1 MIFSKAGFGGA
12 VADFE
17 AAVVAQDAKRSGK
30 AFVRL
35 QETFGQSKE
44 AELLTGGPRLAAVL
58 EQVPPGPRAVVAVLV
73 GACVERGADAERC
86 APGVLAGLRAAVEGA
101 AAFAEAW
108 AATGGGAFPVPDAGE
123 PGAETVER
131 VGFEAAVSWWTL
143 RQWEMAA
150 VALLNHRA
158 VRAEARAGSDRQ
170 AVRAEPDDQSVGAE
184 PDDQSVRAESTHQSV
199 RAEPDRQAVPAEP
212 THQAAPAAAPGNR
225 HALLSLLAAV
235 EQASDQQFRS
245 LSYALQVLDDEPL
258 VALHR
263 PSGTGYALRFFGIG
277 DNFQLHTLLADA
289 LIGGGHVQGYA
300 PSPHE
305 VAVCRE
311 TPGQV
316 DTVGSFELVAPD
328 GARLWNEGNPAG
340 IPLVDGV
347 RLLVLDEPAYRRSW
361 PAGRFFPGMRGDVIL
376 ERALEPEETER
387 WFAHVSPAK
396 ELTG

>member
-30 AFVRL
+30 TFVRL
-35 QETFGQSKE
+35 QETFGQAKE
-44 AELLTGGPRLAAVL
+44 EELLAGGPRLAAVL

-108 AATGGGAFPVPDAGE
+108 AATGGGAFPEPDAGE

-131 VGFEAAVSWWTL
+131 AGFEAAVGWWTL

-158 VRAEARAGSDRQ
+158 VRAGAGGDRD
-170 AVRAEPDDQSVGAE
+170 E
-184 PDDQSVRAESTHQSV
+184 
-199 RAEPDRQAVPAEP
+199 
-212 THQAAPAAAPGNR
+212 
-225 HALLSLLAAV
+225 LLQLLTAV
-235 EQASDQQFRS
+235 EHASGQQFRS
-245 LSYALQVLDDEPL
+245 LGYALQVLDGEPL

-300 PSPHE
+300 PSPQE

-328 GARLWNEGNPAG
+328 GARLWNEGNPAD

-361 PAGRFFPGMRGDVIL
+361 PAGRFFPGMRGDLIL
-376 ERALEPEETER
+376 ERALEAEETER

>member
-17 AAVVAQDAKRSGK
+17 AAAVAQDAKRSGK

-35 QETFGQSKE
+35 QETFGQAKE
-44 AELLTGGPRLAAVL
+44 ADLLDGGPRLAAVL

-73 GACVERGADAERC
+73 GACVERGADAGRC
-86 APGVLAGLRAAVEGA
+86 APGVRAGLRAALEAA
-101 AAFAEAW
+101 AAFAGAW
-108 AATGGGAFPVPDAGE
+108 AATGGGPFPVPDDGE
-123 PGAETVER
+123 PGEEIVER
-131 VGFEAAVSWWTL
+131 TGFDAAVGWWTL
-143 RQWEMAA
+143 PQWEMAA

-158 VRAEARAGSDRQ
+158 VRAGAGGERD
-170 AVRAEPDDQSVGAE
+170 E
-184 PDDQSVRAESTHQSV
+184 
-199 RAEPDRQAVPAEP
+199 
-212 THQAAPAAAPGNR
+212 
-225 HALLSLLAAV
+225 LLRLLTAV
-235 EQASDQQFRS
+235 EQASGRQFRS
-245 LSYALQVLDDEPL
+245 LGHALRVLDDEPL

-263 PSGTGYALRFFGIG
+263 TSGTGYALRFFGIG

-289 LIGGGHVQGYA
+289 LIGGGHVEGHA

-316 DTVGSFELVAPD
+316 DTVGSFDLTAPD
-328 GARLWNEGNPAG
+328 GGRFWNEGAPAD
-340 IPLVDGV
+340 IPVVDGV
-347 RLLVLDEPAYRRSW
+347 RLLVLDEPSYRRSW

>member
-35 QETFGQSKE
+35 QETFGQAKE
-44 AELLTGGPRLAAVL
+44 ADLLDGGPRLAAVL

-73 GACVERGADAERC
+73 GACVERGADAGCC
-86 APGVLAGLRAAVEGA
+86 APGVRAGLRAALEAA

-108 AATGGGAFPVPDAGE
+108 AAAGGGPFPVPDAGE
-123 PGAETVER
+123 PGEEIVER
-131 VGFEAAVSWWTL
+131 TGFDAAVGWWTL
-143 RQWEMAA
+143 PQWEMAA

-158 VRAEARAGSDRQ
+158 VRAGTGGER
-170 AVRAEPDDQSVGAE
+170 EE
-184 PDDQSVRAESTHQSV
+184 
-199 RAEPDRQAVPAEP
+199 
-212 THQAAPAAAPGNR
+212 
-225 HALLSLLAAV
+225 LLRLLTAV
-235 EQASDQQFRS
+235 EEASGEQFRS
-245 LSYALQVLDDEPL
+245 LGHALRVLDDEPL

-263 PSGTGYALRFFGIG
+263 TSGTGYALRFFGIG

-289 LIGGGHVQGYA
+289 LIGGGHVKGHA
-300 PSPHE
+300 PSPQE

-316 DTVGSFELVAPD
+316 DTVGSFDLTAPD
-328 GARLWNEGNPAG
+328 GGRLWNEGAPAD
-340 IPLVDGV
+340 IPVVDGV
-347 RLLVLDEPAYRRSW
+347 RLLVLDEPSYRRSW

>member
-35 QETFGQSKE
+35 QETFGQAKE
-44 AELLTGGPRLAAVL
+44 ADLLDGGPRLAAVL

-86 APGVLAGLRAAVEGA
+86 APGVRAGLRAALEAA
-101 AAFAEAW
+101 AAFADAW
-108 AATGGGAFPVPDAGE
+108 AATGGGAFPVPDDGE
-123 PGAETVER
+123 PGEEVVER
-131 VGFEAAVSWWTL
+131 TGFDAAVGWWTL
-143 RQWEMAA
+143 PQWEMAA

-158 VRAEARAGSDRQ
+158 VRAGAGGDRD
-170 AVRAEPDDQSVGAE
+170 E
-184 PDDQSVRAESTHQSV
+184 
-199 RAEPDRQAVPAEP
+199 
-212 THQAAPAAAPGNR
+212 
-225 HALLSLLAAV
+225 LLRLLTAV
-235 EQASDQQFRS
+235 EQASGRQFRS
-245 LSYALQVLDDEPL
+245 LGHALRVLDDEPL

-263 PSGTGYALRFFGIG
+263 TSGTGYALRFFGIG

-289 LIGGGHVQGYA
+289 LIGGGHVEGHA

-316 DTVGSFELVAPD
+316 DTVGSFDLTAPD
-328 GARLWNEGNPAG
+328 GGRLWNEGAPAD
-340 IPLVDGV
+340 IPVVDGV
-347 RLLVLDEPAYRRSW
+347 RLLVLDEPSYRRSW

-387 WFAHVSPAK
+387 WLAHVSPAK

>member
-35 QETFGQSKE
+35 QETFGQAKE
-44 AELLTGGPRLAAVL
+44 TELLNGGPRLAAVL

-73 GACVERGADAERC
+73 GACVERGADPERC
-86 APGVLAGLRAAVEGA
+86 APGVRAGLRAALEGA

-123 PGAETVER
+123 PGEEI
-131 VGFEAAVSWWTL
+131 VGRTGFDAAVGWWTL

-158 VRAEARAGSDRQ
+158 VRAGVGGGDR
-170 AVRAEPDDQSVGAE
+170 EE
-184 PDDQSVRAESTHQSV
+184 
-199 RAEPDRQAVPAEP
+199 
-212 THQAAPAAAPGNR
+212 
-225 HALLSLLAAV
+225 LLRLLATV
-235 EQASDQQFRS
+235 EEASGQQFRS
-245 LSYALQVLDDEPL
+245 LGYALQVLDDEPL

-263 PSGTGYALRFFGIG
+263 TSGTGYALRFFGIG

-289 LIGGGHVQGYA
+289 LIGGGHVAGYA
-300 PSPHE
+300 PSPQE
-305 VAVCRE
+305 AAVCRE

-316 DTVGSFELVAPD
+316 DTAGSFDLTAPD
-328 GARLWNEGNPAG
+328 GAPIWNEGNPAE
-340 IPLVDGV
+340 IPVVDGV
-347 RLLVLDEPAYRRSW
+347 RLLVLDEPSYRRSW

-376 ERALEPEETER
+376 ERALEPEEAER
-387 WFAHVSPAK
+387 WFAHVAPAK

>member
-30 AFVRL
+30 AFIRL
-35 QETFGQSKE
+35 QETFGQAKE
-44 AELLTGGPRLAAVL
+44 ADLLDGGPRLAAVL

-86 APGVLAGLRAAVEGA
+86 APGVRAGLRAALEAA

-108 AATGGGAFPVPDAGE
+108 AATGGGPFPVLDVDE
-123 PGAETVER
+123 PGEEIVER
-131 VGFEAAVSWWTL
+131 TGFDAAIGWWTL
-143 RQWEMAA
+143 PQWEMAA

-158 VRAEARAGSDRQ
+158 VRADAGGDR
-170 AVRAEPDDQSVGAE
+170 EE
-184 PDDQSVRAESTHQSV
+184 
-199 RAEPDRQAVPAEP
+199 
-212 THQAAPAAAPGNR
+212 
-225 HALLSLLAAV
+225 LLRLLTAV
-235 EQASDQQFRS
+235 EEASGRQFRS
-245 LSYALQVLDDEPL
+245 LGHALRVLDDEPL

-263 PSGTGYALRFFGIG
+263 TSGTGYALRFFGIG

-289 LIGGGHVQGYA
+289 LIGGGHVAGHA

-316 DTVGSFELVAPD
+316 DTVGSFDLTAPD
-328 GARLWNEGNPAG
+328 GGRLWNEGAPAD
-340 IPLVDGV
+340 IPVVDGV
-347 RLLVLDEPAYRRSW
+347 RLLVLDGPSYRRSW

-376 ERALEPEETER
+376 ERALEPAETER

>member
-35 QETFGQSKE
+35 QETFGQAKE
-44 AELLTGGPRLAAVL
+44 ADLLDGGPRLAAVL

-86 APGVLAGLRAAVEGA
+86 APGVRTGLRAALEAA

-108 AATGGGAFPVPDAGE
+108 AATGGGPFPVPDAGE
-123 PGAETVER
+123 PGEEIVER
-131 VGFEAAVSWWTL
+131 TGFDAAVGWWTL
-143 RQWEMAA
+143 PQWEMAA

-158 VRAEARAGSDRQ
+158 VRAGVGGGDR
-170 AVRAEPDDQSVGAE
+170 DG
-184 PDDQSVRAESTHQSV
+184 
-199 RAEPDRQAVPAEP
+199 
-212 THQAAPAAAPGNR
+212 
-225 HALLSLLAAV
+225 LLRLLTAV
-235 EQASDQQFRS
+235 EQASGRQFRS
-245 LSYALQVLDDEPL
+245 LGHALRVLDDEPL

-263 PSGTGYALRFFGIG
+263 TSGTGYALRFFGIG

-289 LIGGGHVQGYA
+289 LIGGGHVEGHA

-316 DTVGSFELVAPD
+316 DTVGSFDLTAPD
-328 GARLWNEGNPAG
+328 GGRLWNEGAPAD
-340 IPLVDGV
+340 IPMVDGV
-347 RLLVLDEPAYRRSW
+347 RLLVLDEPSYRRSW

-376 ERALEPEETER
+376 ERALGPEETER

>member
-35 QETFGQSKE
+35 QETFGQAKE

-101 AAFAEAW
+101 VAFAEAW

-123 PGAETVER
+123 PGAETAER

-150 VALLNHRA
+150 VALLNHRT

-170 AVRAEPDDQSVGAE
+170 A
-184 PDDQSVRAESTHQSV
+184 VRAESTHQSV

-225 HALLSLLAAV
+225 HALLSLLIAV

-387 WFAHVSPAK
+387 WFSHVSPAK

>member
-35 QETFGQSKE
+35 QETFGQAKE
-44 AELLTGGPRLAAVL
+44 ADLLDGGPRLAAVL

-73 GACVERGADAERC
+73 GACVERGADAGCC
-86 APGVLAGLRAAVEGA
+86 APGVRAGLRAALEAA

-108 AATGGGAFPVPDAGE
+108 AAAGGGPFPVPDAGE
-123 PGAETVER
+123 PGEEIVER
-131 VGFEAAVSWWTL
+131 TGFDAAVGWWTL
-143 RQWEMAA
+143 PQWEMAA

-158 VRAEARAGSDRQ
+158 VRAGTGGER
-170 AVRAEPDDQSVGAE
+170 EE
-184 PDDQSVRAESTHQSV
+184 
-199 RAEPDRQAVPAEP
+199 
-212 THQAAPAAAPGNR
+212 
-225 HALLSLLAAV
+225 LLRLLTAV
-235 EQASDQQFRS
+235 EEASGEQFRS
-245 LSYALQVLDDEPL
+245 LGHALRVLDDEPL

-263 PSGTGYALRFFGIG
+263 TSGTGYALRFFGIG

-289 LIGGGHVQGYA
+289 LIGGGHVKGHA
-300 PSPHE
+300 PSPQE

-316 DTVGSFELVAPD
+316 DTVGSFDLTAPD
-328 GARLWNEGNPAG
+328 GGRLWNEGAPAD
-340 IPLVDGV
+340 IPVVDGV
-347 RLLVLDEPAYRRSW
+347 RLLVLDEPSYRRSW

-396 ELTG
+396 ELAG